1 VERSVQKRPWYERLV
16 DRDNPAAPLILV
28 ILLVLV
34 VGMVCSIGPLLDRW
48 IEGKQPE
55 SHFVSPARPA
65 ML

>member
-1 VERSVQKRPWYERLV
+1 MQKRPWYERLV

-34 VGMVCSIGPLLDRW
+34 IGAVCSIGPLLDRW

-55 SHFVSPARPA
+55 SHFVSPGSSAVH
-65 ML
+65 